1 MGLLACMEQNREPED
16 KKERKKERLNG
27 KEDW

>member
-1 MGLLACMEQNREPED
+1 MGLLACMEQNKEPAD
-16 KKERKKERLNG
+16 KKERMNG

>member
-1 MGLLACMEQNREPED
+1 MGLLVCMEQNKEPEG
-16 KKERKKERLNG
+16 KKEERMNG

>member
-1 MGLLACMEQNREPED
+1 MGLLACMEQNKEPED
-16 KKERKKERLNG
+16 KKERMNG

>member
-1 MGLLACMEQNREPED
+1 MGLLVCMERNKEPED
-16 KKERKKERLNG
+16 KKEERMNG